1 MDHALA
7 AGNDGSMTATPPFH
21 RLPRRILA
29 TARLP
34 TWSYHVAMSPSRT
47 VDQLN
52 ADFLAL
58 EASVDRA
65 GAALAC
71 TFSCSDEFEAAVIQA
86 RRARGA
92 FAPWYVSQIRLI
104 LATTAATLGLAVIM
118 LLI

>member
-1 MDHALA
+1 
-7 AGNDGSMTATPPFH
+7 
-21 RLPRRILA
+21 
-29 TARLP
+29 
-34 TWSYHVAMSPSRT
+34 MSPSRT

-92 FAPWYVSQIRLI
+92 FAPWYVSQMRLI
-104 LATTAATLGLAVIM
+104 LATTAATLGLAVMM